1 MHAVAQATSWLKPPP
16 LPARHGL
23 QDFMMQQLE
32 SMPKLQT
39 QTPPGAFYI
48 FSDVRGAVEPPV
60 EVAGFGCVGDDD
72 DLCR

>member
-1 MHAVAQATSWLKPPP
+1 
-16 LPARHGL
+16 
-23 QDFMMQQLE
+23 MQQLK

-48 FSDVRGAVEPPV
+48 FSDVRGVVEPPV